1 LISFDKRSPS
11 LGHRGPTGRPQGDGE
26 KRGDS
31 MSGKPACEELQ
42 KKLTKLER
50 KICDQQQVQQRLE
63 ESNIEMLDM
72 LESISDGFFSLDDDY
87 VLTYFNRAAEKVLG
101 RKSWEVLGRRLFE
114 AFPEMKGSI
123 FETRFEQTLKEQIPI
138 SFETYFPVK
147 PYENW
152 YEVRIYPRKSG
163 LSVFFQVTT
172 EHHRIAEA
180 TRKLEAQLRQ
190 AERLRATAKLA
201 GGIANDFNNLLS
213 VIQSS
218 ASLLLFNLESTH
230 PHYPTLKDIEK
241 QARDGS
247 RLSAQLLGYSRKGR
261 YSVKPFDLNELVKET
276 LKTFGEEK
284 NEGGVELELAG
295 DLSAVQGD
303 RNQIGNVLL
312 SLYANSVEAMTSGG
326 KLAVRTA
333 NTTHRDMEGKPW
345 DPVPGR
351 YVLVAIGDTGIGM
364 DEKTREKVFAPFSTT
379 KKTDRHSGLGL
390 AAVYGIAKGHGG
402 YIDMDSEQGRGTA
415 FRIYLPALDK
425 NIEERQEGTEG
436 VAGAQG
442 TILLVDDDD
451 SILDV
456 GGTMLRRLGYG
467 VIKAKGGMEA
477 IRFFEEEGEHIC
489 LVILDMIMP
498 DMNGGEVF
506 KKIVGMNDGIRVL
519 LSTGTS
525 PDGQVR
531 DILKKGGAGFIQ
543 KPFGIR
549 ELSEKITE
557 VLGNPERC

>member
-1 LISFDKRSPS
+1 
-11 LGHRGPTGRPQGDGE
+11 
-26 KRGDS
+26 

-190 AERLRATAKLA
+190 AEKLRATAKLA

-261 YSVKPFDLNELVKET
+261 YSVTPFDLNELVKET
-276 LKTFGEEK
+276 LKTFVEEK
-284 NEGGVELELAG
+284 N
-295 DLSAVQGD
+295 
-303 RNQIGNVLL
+303 
-312 SLYANSVEAMTSGG
+312 
-326 KLAVRTA
+326 
-333 NTTHRDMEGKPW
+333 
-345 DPVPGR
+345 
-351 YVLVAIGDTGIGM
+351 
-364 DEKTREKVFAPFSTT
+364 
-379 KKTDRHSGLGL
+379 
-390 AAVYGIAKGHGG
+390 
-402 YIDMDSEQGRGTA
+402 
-415 FRIYLPALDK
+415 
-425 NIEERQEGTEG
+425 
-436 VAGAQG
+436 GAQG

-498 DMNGGEVF
+498 DMDGGEVF
-506 KKIVGMNDGIRVL
+506 KKVVGMNDGIRVL

-543 KPFGIR
+543 KPFGIQ
-549 ELSEKITE
+549 ELSEKIAE
-557 VLGNPERC
+557 VLGKPECC